1 MICLDHADSEMYR
14 YPHFQVCDDATYTL
28 VALENLE

>member
-1 MICLDHADSEMYR
+1 MICLEHADSELCR
-14 YPHFQVCDDATYTL
+14 HPHFQVCADATYTL